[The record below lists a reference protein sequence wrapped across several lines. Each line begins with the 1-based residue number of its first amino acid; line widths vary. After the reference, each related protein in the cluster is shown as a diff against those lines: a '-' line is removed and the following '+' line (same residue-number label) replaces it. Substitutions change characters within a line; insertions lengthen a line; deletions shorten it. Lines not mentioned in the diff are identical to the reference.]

1 MLLFFFFN
9 VQSDGNMLLNKTVR
23 VRTKFSDHV
32 LEYGKI
38 HEIEPRLH

>member
-1 MLLFFFFN
+1 MLIFFLN
-9 VQSDGNMLLNKTVR
+9 VQSDGNMLLNKTIR

-38 HEIEPRLH
+38 HEIELLLH